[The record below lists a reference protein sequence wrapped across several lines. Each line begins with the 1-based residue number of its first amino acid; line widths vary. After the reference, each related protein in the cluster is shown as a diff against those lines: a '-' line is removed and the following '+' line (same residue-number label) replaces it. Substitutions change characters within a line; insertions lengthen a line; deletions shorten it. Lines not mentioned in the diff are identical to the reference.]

1 MHVPSISLNDK
12 HTIPQLGFG
21 TWKIADNE
29 VDKSV
34 EFAVKTGYRHIDT
47 ARIYENEKGVGTG
60 LRRCDVPRE
69 QLFLTT
75 KLWNSDQGYE
85 QTLRAFE
92 ASLKRLQ
99 TDYLD
104 LYLIHWPCPQ
114 RDLYVETWRA
124 LIHLQSQ
131 GLTKSIGVSNFRV
144 EDLQRLIKE
153 TGIIP
158 AVNQIEV
165 HPYFQEAELR
175 AFHQQHNIATVAY
188 SPLGRGALLGD
199 PVLGDIARRHGKT
212 PGQITLRWHIE
223 IGNIIIPKSVTQSRI
238 IENFHIFDFRLTPE
252 DMAAIA
258 ALHKADGRQAPDP
271 AEFAAL

>member
-1 MHVPSISLNDK
+1 MQIPSVHLNDR
-12 HTIPQLGFG
+12 HPIPQLGFG
-21 TWKIADNE
+21 TSRITGKEAEENIA
-29 VDKSV
+29 
-34 EFAVKTGYRHIDT
+34 FAVNTGYRHIDT
-47 ARIYENEKGVGTG
+47 AEHYNNEEDIGRG
-60 LRRCDVPRE
+60 LKNCGVPRE

-75 KLWNSDQGYE
+75 KLWNNHQGYD

-92 ASLKRLQ
+92 ASLGRLQ

-114 RDLYVETWRA
+114 RNLYVETWRA
-124 LIHLQSQ
+124 LIHLQGQ

-153 TGIIP
+153 TGIVP

-188 SPLGRGALLGD
+188 CPLGRGAAFD
-199 PVLGDIARRHGKT
+199 EPVLGKIAGHYGKT
-212 PGQITLRWHIE
+212 VGQVILRWHMD
-223 IGNIIIPKSVTQSRI
+223 IGNIAIPKSVHDSRI
-238 IENFHIFDFRLTPE
+238 IENFHIFDFKLTAE
-252 DMAAIA
+252 DITAIA
-258 ALHKADGRQAPDP
+258 ALHKANGKIC
-271 AEFAAL
+271 AEQTGV